1 MASLFYSC
9 FYTFAPFN
17 RRFYISQPSEAGLL
31 NITKEIYRLQ
41 SNRYQST
48 FKDARPFGSAFR
60 MCNGVCYKFV
70 MYVFVTDFSNP
81 QADAY
86 ESLAGLSGG
95 ALLLLR
101 KYTKKGKKNKR

>member
-1 MASLFYSC
+1 MNQIIQIIIWIGVIVLFV
-9 FYTFAPFN
+9 F
-17 RRFYISQPSEAGLL
+17 L
-31 NITKEIYRLQ
+31 
-41 SNRYQST
+41 
-48 FKDARPFGSAFR
+48 
-60 MCNGVCYKFV
+60 CYKFV
-70 MYVFVTDFSNP
+70 MYVFATDFSNP

>member
-1 MASLFYSC
+1 MNQIIQIIIWIGVIVLFV
-9 FYTFAPFN
+9 F
-17 RRFYISQPSEAGLL
+17 L
-31 NITKEIYRLQ
+31 
-41 SNRYQST
+41 
-48 FKDARPFGSAFR
+48 
-60 MCNGVCYKFV
+60 CYKFV

-101 KYTKKGKKNKR
+101 KYTKKGRKK